1 MEKLNIVNW
10 FEPFEIDVFV
20 DSLELD
26 GLFVLV
32 ELLVPLFDSTG
43 VFFRVGTPVCHTET
57 RMGEPGVPSDDDHT
71 EDSCGCQEE
80 PTSDEFLF
88 TLLYVLLGVVVLVET
103 SLEER
108 R

>member
-1 MEKLNIVNW
+1 
-10 FEPFEIDVFV
+10 
-20 DSLELD
+20 
-26 GLFVLV
+26 
-32 ELLVPLFDSTG
+32 
-43 VFFRVGTPVCHTET
+43 
-57 RMGEPGVPSDDDHT
+57 MGEPGVPSDDDHT

-80 PTSDEFLF
+80 PTSNEFLF

>member
-1 MEKLNIVNW
+1 MFLLTVLNAMV
-10 FEPFEIDVFV
+10 
-20 DSLELD
+20 SLYLSNS
-26 GLFVLV
+26 LSHY
-32 ELLVPLFDSTG
+32 STVRG